1 MNAKKLN
8 TIEDLIEYCD
18 EKSILKRTFITNK
31 SKTIYSKTS
40 YKYSE
45 KGNKYKVEEFSFDES
60 EGRDS
65 GYRSF
70 LGYVTITLVWEKTS
84 WFLLL

>member
-1 MNAKKLN
+1 MIAKKLN

-40 YKYSE
+40 YKYS
-45 KGNKYKVEEFSFDES
+45 KNGNKYKVEEFSFDES

-70 LGYVTITLVWEKTS
+70 FFFVTITLV
-84 WFLLL
+84 

>member
-1 MNAKKLN
+1 MIAKKLN

-18 EKSILKRTFITNK
+18 KNRITNK

>member
-18 EKSILKRTFITNK
+18 ENSILKRTFISWNYK
-31 SKTIYSKTS
+31 SIYSKTS
-40 YKYSE
+40 YKYSK
-45 KGNKYKVEEFSFDES
+45 KGNKYKVTGFSFDES

-70 LGYVTITLVWEKTS
+70 LGFVTITLV
-84 WFLLL
+84 